1 MVMQTAAWLSSW
13 ISWHSLT
20 WFGDSN
26 LLLPAGAALALAIFA
41 SSETRKFTFR
51 WMFAFGATGSV
62 VLVSK
67 VAFLAWGWGNESLDF
82 TGFSGHTALSA
93 CFWPV
98 LAWFTFARC
107 RRPTCLLAIGAAYL
121 LALGIAVSRLML
133 EAHSTSEVVFGGL
146 LGSAA
151 SLWFLKC
158 AWDASRPKA
167 AMAVVPTVFMVVVTV
182 ALHGKPAPTT
192 HLLERSVMHVLGVS
206 SLYTRH
212 DLRLRMHR
220 L

>member
-1 MVMQTAAWLSSW
+1 MVMQTAAWPSSW
-13 ISWHSLT
+13 ITWHSLT

-41 SSETRKFTFR
+41 SANTREFTLR
-51 WMFAFGATGSV
+51 WIFAFGLTGSV

-67 VAFLAWGWGNESLDF
+67 VAFLGWGWGSESLDF

-98 LAWFTFARC
+98 LAWFTCARC
-107 RRPTCLLAIGAAYL
+107 RPGVRKLTIGMAYL
-121 LALGIAVSRLML
+121 LAMGIAISRLML
-133 EAHSTSEVVFGGL
+133 EAHSTSEVVSGGL
-146 LGSAA
+146 VGSAG
-151 SLWFLKC
+151 SLWFLKA
-158 AWDASRPKA
+158 AWRSGIPAPGV
-167 AMAVVPTVFMVVVTV
+167 MLLPTICMVVVTV

-192 HLLERSVMHVLGVS
+192 QLLEKSVMRFLGVT

-220 L
+220 P